1 MPMTPLLWLAPP
13 ACFDM
18 NWPSLLPSCLQ
29 ASATY
34 ATTNIKRGA
43 SYLTPAEATASPV
56 TISPG
61 LKKR

>member
-1 MPMTPLLWLAPP
+1 MAPLVQLAHP
-13 ACFDM
+13 AFGVL
-18 NWPSLLPSCLQ
+18 NWPSLLAPRLQ

-34 ATTNIKRGA
+34 ATTNIKKGA
-43 SYLTPAEATASPV
+43 FYLTPAEATASPV